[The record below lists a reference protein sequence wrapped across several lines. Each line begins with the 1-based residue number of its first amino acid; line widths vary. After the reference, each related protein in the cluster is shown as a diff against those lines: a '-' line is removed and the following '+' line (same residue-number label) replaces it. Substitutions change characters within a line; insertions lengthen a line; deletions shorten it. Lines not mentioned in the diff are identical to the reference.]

1 MDTLKIE
8 NNHNK
13 HHSRQRVR
21 QNCGEYVT
29 KQFVRVFGT
38 NDGSLYGCM
47 NCSTGRELRNGG
59 GKRPSQ

>member
-1 MDTLKIE
+1 MC
-8 NNHNK
+8 
-13 HHSRQRVR
+13 

-29 KQFVRVFGT
+29 KQFIRVFGT

-47 NCSTGRELRNGG
+47 SCSTGRELRDGG